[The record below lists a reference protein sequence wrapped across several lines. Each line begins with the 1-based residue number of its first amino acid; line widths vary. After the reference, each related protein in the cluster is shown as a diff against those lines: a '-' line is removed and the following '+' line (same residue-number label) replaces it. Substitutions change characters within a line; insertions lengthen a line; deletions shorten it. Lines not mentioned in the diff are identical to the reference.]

1 MGCFPFF
8 VFLFT
13 NGNWETGRF
22 SFLFFSFQNE
32 NPLAAKYT
40 DPKATVPSTGSQD
53 EVAGRACVRIHP
65 SSSGQPAGFLC
76 GVDSSKKKVDMNIGQ
91 FIYGRF
97 LANAIA

>member
-40 DPKATVPSTGSQD
+40 DLQPYTRNNVSPWLKWCYTFKIYKTDMAKQATFSART
-53 EVAGRACVRIHP
+53 
-65 SSSGQPAGFLC
+65 L
-76 GVDSSKKKVDMNIGQ
+76 
-91 FIYGRF
+91 
-97 LANAIA
+97 